1 MQWLMKSFESE
12 IKAAPDVQKPMTG
25 AARRNMVRRN
35 AVGSPITLNTAPW
48 SQEAPFNSQ
57 IPRQPLTGCVGT
69 AMSIIMKYHE
79 FPERGTGSYN
89 GVNFDVAY
97 DWANMRD
104 DNYRH
109 GYRRQRRRPSE
120 RWYTTP
126 LQVSARSSDIPV
138 RAPTK

>member
-25 AARRNMVRRN
+25 AARRNIWCAAN

-69 AMSIIMKYHE
+69 AMSIIMKYHMN
-79 FPERGTGSYN
+79 FPNAVPG
-89 GVNFDVAY
+89 A
-97 DWANMRD
+97 
-104 DNYRH
+104 
-109 GYRRQRRRPSE
+109 
-120 RWYTTP
+120 TT
-126 LQVSARSSDIPV
+126 V
-138 RAPTK
+138 